1 MANGFND
8 FFSNIAGNI
17 NSSKPKTSVSR
28 ESYLQDYPNLNFE
41 FSPFSQEE
49 HIEIIKSLE
58 NEKTVNIDNLSTN
71 ILKAGQI
78 EISAP
83 LYFIFIKSMESGVVP
98 KKVKISRTVPS

>member
-8 FFSNIAGNI
+8 FFSNIAENI

-49 HIEIIKSLE
+49 IIEIIKSLG
-58 NEKTVNIDNLSTN
+58 N
-71 ILKAGQI
+71 
-78 EISAP
+78 
-83 LYFIFIKSMESGVVP
+83 
-98 KKVKISRTVPS
+98 